1 MLAVAG
7 VASTTLIASGV
18 AWWSFGRVE
27 ATLDSV
33 TRNSLP
39 AIASSLQLA
48 ERATGITGAAPRIL
62 ATATQEEREAAV
74 AAVQN
79 GVDQARAELADLADA
94 GVDAEAIARIGADL
108 DRLAGQVGTLDE
120 LQAKQ
125 IQLNET
131 RSEEHTSE
139 PQSLMRISYAVFCL
153 KKKK

>member
-79 GVDQARAELADLADA
+79 GVDQEIGRASCRERECQYVYISVVAASLK
-94 GVDAEAIARIGADL
+94 
-108 DRLAGQVGTLDE
+108 
-120 LQAKQ
+120 KQ
-125 IQLNET
+125 I
-131 RSEEHTSE
+131 
-139 PQSLMRISYAVFCL
+139 
-153 KKKK
+153 KKER

>member
-125 IQLNET
+125 IPLNEPLPELSASAT
-131 RSEEHTSE
+131 TAHPRFQRH
-139 PQSLMRISYAVFCL
+139 
-153 KKKK
+153 